1 MVLLLMIVIDLAPH
15 FEVINK
21 MIKHNEE
28 EEEQRK
34 RSLGCGCK

>member
-21 MIKHNEE
+21 MIEDNEE

-34 RSLGCGCK
+34 CSLGCGCK